1 MNLPRWL
8 SQLWLL
14 ARNWIVHNFN
24 VAVIRNRE
32 AVRCWVIGRVFSS
45 VANTVV
51 DQTREVIPGA
61 SVTLVSE
68 LTADVRATATNEAG
82 GGCSFGGRSITS
94 SNATRFATVDS
105 TAQFD
110 AAGTRS
116 TGGSAR

>member
-1 MNLPRWL
+1 
-8 SQLWLL
+8 
-14 ARNWIVHNFN
+14 
-24 VAVIRNRE
+24 
-32 AVRCWVIGRVFSS
+32 
-45 VANTVV
+45 
-51 DQTREVIPGA
+51 VIPGA

-68 LTADVRATATNEAG
+68 LTGDVRATATNEAR